1 LEYPLRSGRATKY
14 RYDVLGEFKTAS
26 IVLVEGVQM
35 GPGVNQDSGKYYR
48 AMEMPNVYDRSFS
61 N

>member
-1 LEYPLRSGRATKY
+1 MAKFEYPLRSGLATKY

-35 GPGVNQDSGKYYR
+35 GPGGK
-48 AMEMPNVYDRSFS
+48 PGFW
-61 N
+61 